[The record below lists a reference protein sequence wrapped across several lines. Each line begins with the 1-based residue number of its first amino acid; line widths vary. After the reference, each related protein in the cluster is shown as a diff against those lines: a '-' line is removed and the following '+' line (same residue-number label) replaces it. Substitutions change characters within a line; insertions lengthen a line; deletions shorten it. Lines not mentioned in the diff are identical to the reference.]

1 MEAVIHS
8 LKYFLKMLKNYS
20 IIIEQYEIPVCHR
33 IGQLA
38 QAEHQIMKLWERGR

>member
-1 MEAVIHS
+1 MKAVIHS

-33 IGQLA
+33 IDELA
-38 QAEHQIMKLWERGR
+38 QVEHQIMTHWEQDH